1 MSNRS
6 MLNFDTRLKLRNWC
20 DEHRVDLENNTRPR
34 MARVAS
40 EALGFRVTAGNITG
54 MCDVLHIERKYKAK
68 DVDERG
74 APRLTVRTLARNLLT
89 VVNSLRAI
97 RSGDED
103 LYGVELE
110 LKAMLAP
117 PAEEGKQ

>member
-20 DEHRVDLENNTRPR
+20 DEHRADLETTTRPR
-34 MARVAS
+34 LAQMAS
-40 EALGFRVTAGNITG
+40 EALGFRVTSGNITG
-54 MCDVLHIERKYKAK
+54 MCEVLHVERKYKSK

-89 VVNSLRAI
+89 VVNSLRATMP
-97 RSGDED
+97 GDED
-103 LYGVELE
+103 LCGVELE
-110 LKAMLAP
+110 LKAMIAP